1 VRGLPIV
8 ARLFRNP
15 NAHHIHL
22 LGRGWI

>member
-8 ARLFRNP
+8 ARLFHNP
-15 NAHHIHL
+15 NADHIHL